1 MSYESLLKTEGYSLR
16 ATTDEN
22 RMSNPGRSNI
32 RDDPEKIVGN
42 MEQKMES
49 NSAREGNIN
58 KVNNTYKQIAEPE
71 IHPNKVENIN
81 PRFDTTVLDQL
92 KINPFVQ
99 DISK

>member
-1 MSYESLLKTEGYSLR
+1 MTELLANYL
-16 ATTDEN
+16 
-22 RMSNPGRSNI
+22 
-32 RDDPEKIVGN
+32 GN
-42 MEQKMES
+42 
-49 NSAREGNIN
+49 
-58 KVNNTYKQIAEPE
+58 YKQIAEPE